1 MICLLDVAERGG
13 EKVHWLE
20 DSNKERKERLSIR
33 VNKRNTQFIH
43 PHYTQFHLSFIQQT
57 LHHQS
62 RFALA
67 FAIDLIS
74 FFSFRSFFLT
84 YASRNVPTHIKGYHR
99 LFLLHPLASLN
110 LHRPTAAQLSVHFL
124 HRFHSL
130 QSIGE
135 GYKAVSS
142 RASVAFALDNATHRK
157 RGILH
162 SEEIRQ
168 YFGGHFTA

>member
-1 MICLLDVAERGG
+1 M
-13 EKVHWLE
+13 HWIE
-20 DSNKERKERLSIR
+20 DSNKERKERLSMSK
-33 VNKRNTQFIH
+33 KRNTQFIH

-74 FFSFRSFFLT
+74 FFSFRSFFRT

-142 RASVAFALDNATHRK
+142 RAFVDFALDNATHRK

-168 YFGGHFTA
+168 YFGGHFTT

>member
-13 EKVHWLE
+13 EKVHWIE
-20 DSNKERKERLSIR
+20 DSNKERKERLSMIER
-33 VNKRNTQFIH
+33 KETPNSFILIIH
-43 PHYTQFHLSFIQQT
+43 NSNLSFIQQT

-67 FAIDLIS
+67 FAMDLIS
-74 FFSFRSFFLT
+74 FFSFRSFFRT

-142 RASVAFALDNATHRK
+142 RAFVDFALDNATHRK

-168 YFGGHFTA
+168 YFGGHFTT